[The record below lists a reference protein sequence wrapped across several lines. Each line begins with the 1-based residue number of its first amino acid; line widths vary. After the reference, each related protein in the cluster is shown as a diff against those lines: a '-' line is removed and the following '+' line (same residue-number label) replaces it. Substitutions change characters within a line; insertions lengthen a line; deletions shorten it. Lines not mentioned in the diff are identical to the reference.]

1 MQKQS
6 SLLLKT
12 LGLFLALIVT
22 ILPCFHYDDFRL
34 NLLFGAL
41 GGVIFYIFLYKKL
54 DFDDGLFYALV
65 AIFITLSFGIKDVVF
80 IDSFNLLIYLFAYLL
95 GSVPFGL
102 LLAKSFAN
110 VDIKELGSKSIGAT
124 NVLRVVKQ
132 KDAKLAQKL
141 AVATFLLDFSKAF
154 VPILLAK
161 LSAYDANLL
170 YSIGVFVILGHC
182 FSIYLHLQG
191 GKGIATGAG
200 VMAVLL
206 PLELAIAL
214 VVWFIIGKVFKISS
228 LASLCA
234 TLTFL
239 ISLFFIHQNIEIN
252 TYAPIFIICFIVF
265 YKHKDN
271 IKRLIFKQECKVI

>member
-1 MQKQS
+1 MQRQN

-12 LGLFLALIVT
+12 FGLFLGAIVAV
-22 ILPCFHYDDFRL
+22 LPCFHYDDFRL
-34 NLLFGAL
+34 NLLCGAL
-41 GGVIFYIFLYKKL
+41 GGAIYYAFLCKKL
-54 DFDDGLFYALV
+54 DFDDGLLYALMGV
-65 AIFITLSFGIKDVVF
+65 FIALSFGVKDT
-80 IDSFNLLIYLFAYLL
+80 ILQDSFNLLIYLFAYLL

-102 LLAKSFAN
+102 ILAKSFAKL
-110 VDIKELGSKSIGAT
+110 DIKELGSKSIGAT

-132 KDAKLAQKL
+132 KDSKLATKL
-141 AVATFLLDFSKAF
+141 AVATFVLDFSKAF
-154 VPILLAK
+154 VPLLLAK
-161 LSAYDANLL
+161 LATLDANLL
-170 YSIGVFVILGHC
+170 YSIGVFVVLGHC

-206 PLELAIAL
+206 PLELVIAL

-228 LASLCA
+228 LASLAA

-239 ISLFFIHQNIEIN
+239 ASLFIIHPSIEIN
-252 TYAPIFIICFIVF
+252 TYAPIFVICFIVF